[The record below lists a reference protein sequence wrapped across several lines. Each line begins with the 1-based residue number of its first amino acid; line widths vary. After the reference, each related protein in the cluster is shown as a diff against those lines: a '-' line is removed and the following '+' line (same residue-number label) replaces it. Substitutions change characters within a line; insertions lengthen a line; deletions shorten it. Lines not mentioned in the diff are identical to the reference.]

1 MIVVFWSFYECFIC
15 LKFHHSIPICHML
28 YCFFNLTL
36 ILLIFFIFFL
46 DPFVKILL
54 VFNFIIQFK
63 LTIYY
68 IFQFDPHSFDFFILL
83 FKFLFFSVSPFD
95 WKFIV
100 FLWFIFYFDFYP
112 YSFNRYF
119 LKYFWILFFY
129 FRSFVWLFF
138 FISSFN
144 TWFVRDWVS
153 WFFHVRCIRFN
164 DSGHRFE

>member
-1 MIVVFWSFYECFIC
+1 MIVVFWSFYEYFIC

-36 ILLIFFIFFL
+36 ILLIFLFFFL

-119 LKYFWILFFY
+119 LKYFWILFFFILDHLY
-129 FRSFVWLFF
+129 DCFFLFHPLTLDLLGIEFPDF
-138 FISSFN
+138 FM
-144 TWFVRDWVS
+144 
-153 WFFHVRCIRFN
+153 
-164 DSGHRFE
+164 